1 MVPVVTQVSK
11 PNWSIS
17 NWPIWG
23 VGLVLLAWLVCT
35 AWWRPLAVPDEGR
48 YAGVAWEMIRSGDW
62 LTPTL
67 NGLPFFHKPPLFYWL
82 TALSLKA
89 FGLTLWA
96 ARLASVFG
104 AWLGAMGLY
113 LLVRQW
119 AGPRLAGWS
128 ALVLVTQPFYF
139 GGAQYA
145 NLDMLVAGC
154 ISATVALGAHAVL
167 AREAGRPY
175 RLALWGTY
183 GLAGLGLLAKGLI
196 GLVLPGAVLVLWL
209 LLTGRWRAILAM
221 LSLPGLLVFGL
232 VAAPWFVAMQRL
244 YPDFF
249 HYFFVYQHFQRFT
262 QTGFNNMHA
271 WWYYLPMMVGLTL
284 PWVPAWLLARWAPQ
298 RKAPA
303 SHEAASATHA
313 GRAALCTLSWVWM
326 AVILVF
332 FSIPASKLP
341 GYILPALPP
350 LAYLVAHALERRW
363 PAFSSLVPR
372 AFGGLAALLC
382 LGLIGAAVQYDKQSA
397 KPVLPV
403 LQPLLKQGVPLVYVN
418 EFVYD
423 LPFYLAQPG
432 PIPVIS
438 DWDDPDLPKHDND
451 RKELFDAGE
460 FNPKL
465 APQVLI
471 PKAQWSTWL
480 CTHPR
485 LAVMAPHD
493 VVKAYP
499 ELAWQPPVMKLKL
512 WSLWVLDRDDLLVK
526 GLRCP

>member
-1 MVPVVTQVSK
+1 MGTFVTHETHASRK
-11 PNWSIS
+11 
-17 NWPIWG
+17 NWPIWA
-23 VGLVLLAWLVCT
+23 VALAVLAWLLCT

-82 TALSLKA
+82 TALSLKT

-96 ARLASVFG
+96 ARLASVLG

-113 LLVRQW
+113 LLVRRW
-119 AGPRLAGWS
+119 GGARVAGWS
-128 ALVLVTQPFYF
+128 ALVLVTQPFWF

-154 ISATVALGAHAVL
+154 ISAAIVLAAHAVL
-167 AREAGRPY
+167 AREAGQAY
-175 RLALWGTY
+175 RLALWGGY
-183 GLAGLGLLAKGLI
+183 AFAGLGLLAKGLI
-196 GLVLPGAVLVLWL
+196 GLVLPGAVIVAWL
-209 LLTGRWRAILAM
+209 LLTGRWRAILGL
-221 LSLPGLLVFGL
+221 LSLPGLMVLAV

-249 HYFFVYQHFQRFT
+249 HYFFIYQHFQRFT

-271 WWYYLPMMVGLTL
+271 WWYYLPLMVGLTL
-284 PWVPAWLLARWAPQ
+284 PWVPAWLLTVWGPGPRSGQGAVESVDAH
-298 RKAPA
+298 A
-303 SHEAASATHA
+303 AAS
-313 GRAALCTLSWVWM
+313 RSALRWLAWVWM
-326 AVILVF
+326 VVILVF

-350 LAYLVAHALERRW
+350 LAYLVADTLTQRW
-363 PAFSSLVPR
+363 PSAHAWAPK
-372 AFGGLAALLC
+372 AWGAAAALMC
-382 LGLIGAAVQYDKQSA
+382 LGLIGAAVKYDDQSA
-397 KPVLPV
+397 RPVLPV

-438 DWDDPDLPKHDND
+438 NWDDPDLPKHDND

-460 FNPKL
+460 FNPTL
-465 APQVLI
+465 APKVLV
-471 PKAQWSTWL
+471 PKSQWQAWL

-493 VVKAYP
+493 ITKSYP

-512 WSLWVLDRDDLLVK
+512 WSMWVLDRDDLLAK
-526 GLRCP
+526 GLRCQ